1 MSLKLYVPVA
11 YGVANNAMGFKR
23 WTSIL
28 SKKAFIVES
37 DAKSY
42 SLGNEF
48 YDLVTNKS
56 STSEMSLEADDLVMK
71 VIELEVQ

>member
-23 WTSIL
+23 RTSIL
-28 SKKAFIVES
+28 SKKAFIVET

-42 SLGNEF
+42 SFGNEF
-48 YDLVTNKS
+48 YDLVTNTS
-56 STSEMSLEADDLVMK
+56 STSGVSLETDDLVMK